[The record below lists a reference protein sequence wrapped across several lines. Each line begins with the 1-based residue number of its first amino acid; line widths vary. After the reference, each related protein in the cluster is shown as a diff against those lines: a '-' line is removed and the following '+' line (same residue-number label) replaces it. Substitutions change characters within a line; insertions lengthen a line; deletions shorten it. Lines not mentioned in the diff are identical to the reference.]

1 MNLRDDASAAPTI
14 ISHYDSHV
22 YSTPQKSNRNGKQE
36 KYVISS

>member
-14 ISHYDSHV
+14 ISQHDSPI
-22 YSTPQKSNRNGKQE
+22 YSTPKENNKNGKQE

>member
-1 MNLRDDASAAPTI
+1 MMLLQPPKSFRN
-14 ISHYDSHV
+14 YDSHV